1 MPCASAGCVMERRG
15 YESAAISPDDVEMLG
30 NLFEQIL
37 NEYQLPRE
45 GEKAEELAARLI
57 AIYQTGV
64 RDMEMLKKLTIGPQG

>member
-1 MPCASAGCVMERRG
+1 MERRS

-30 NLFEQIL
+30 NLFEQIVD
-37 NEYQLPRE
+37 EYQIPRE

-64 RDMEMLKKLTIGPQG
+64 RDVEVLKKLATGSKG